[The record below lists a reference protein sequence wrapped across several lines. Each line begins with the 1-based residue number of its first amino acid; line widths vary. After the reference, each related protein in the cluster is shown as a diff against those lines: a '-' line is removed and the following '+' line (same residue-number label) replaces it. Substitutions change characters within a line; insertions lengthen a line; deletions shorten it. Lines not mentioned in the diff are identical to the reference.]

1 MKKKG
6 LLALVF
12 VMMLSVLLTACG
24 GTAENQNQNKGAEKE
39 PAAEEKVFTVGLIP
53 AETKIKPEVL
63 EKFRTYLETETGLTV
78 QMNDYPDYN
87 GVVEALNYGK
97 LDMAYLGPLTYV
109 IAHHKSGAKA
119 IVAKTAKGQPFYY
132 SYIIVHKDAP
142 YNTLEDLLADKA
154 NVDFAFGDPNST
166 SGSLVPGIELK
177 DRGVYRGK
185 LESDFKSVTFTGA
198 HDVTALNV
206 ANKQM
211 TAGAIDSAYFD
222 KMIDKG
228 LIKKEDYKIIWQS
241 DKLFQYPFT
250 VHKDTDAATVE
261 KLQNAFLNLKDQDIL
276 DAFAADGFVKASH
289 EDYAAIEKA
298 AEADGRLK

>member
-12 VMMLSVLLTACG
+12 TLMLSVILTACG
-24 GTAENQNQNKGAEKE
+24 SGTATQKQGTEPDQAPKAEAKE
-39 PAAEEKVFTVGLIP
+39 FNVGVIP
-53 AETKIKPEVL
+53 AETKVPKEVL
-63 EKFRTYLETETGLTV
+63 EKFRAYLEKETGMKV
-78 QMNDYPDYN
+78 KMNDYPDYN

-97 LDMAYLGPLTYV
+97 LNMAYLGPLTYV

-119 IVAKTAKGQPFYY
+119 IVAKTTKGQPFYY

-142 YNTLEDLLADKA
+142 YNSLDDLIKDKA

-177 DRGVYRGK
+177 NRGVYRGK
-185 LESDFKSVTFTGA
+185 TDSDFKSVTFTGA
-198 HDVTALNV
+198 HDITALNV
-206 ANKQM
+206 ANKKV

-222 KMIDKG
+222 KMIEKG
-228 LIKKEDYKIIWQS
+228 LIKKEDFKIIWKS
-241 DKLFQYPFT
+241 DKLFQYPFV
-250 VHKDTDAATVE
+250 VHKDTDEETIA
-261 KLQNAFLNLKDQDIL
+261 KLQDAFLNLKDKEIL
-276 DAFAADGFVKASH
+276 DAFAADGFVKATH
-289 EDYAAIEKA
+289 ENYKAIEKA